1 MGKAVRLMRASRG
14 RGRSCDVRFAGLRLR
29 SVARRSI
36 LKIVVCAEPSCSAV
50 EECRNRVGP
59 GEHGES

>member
-1 MGKAVRLMRASRG
+1 MSGLAA
-14 RGRSCDVRFAGLRLR
+14 LRLR

-50 EECRNRVGP
+50 EEYRDRVGP